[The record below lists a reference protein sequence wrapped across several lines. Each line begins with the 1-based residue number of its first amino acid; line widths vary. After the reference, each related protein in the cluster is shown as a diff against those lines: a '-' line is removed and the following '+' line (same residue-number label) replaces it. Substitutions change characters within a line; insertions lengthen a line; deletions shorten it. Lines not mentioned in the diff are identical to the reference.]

1 METGMNQGMGEQT
14 RRLKLLLVDDEKGYA
29 EVLAKRM
36 ALRDI
41 DATVALSGTEAIQVL
56 RGRQFD
62 AAVLDL
68 KLEDMDGIEVLRIF
82 KKMNPGMPVIM
93 VTGHGSETAARQG
106 IEYGAF
112 DYLMKPCS
120 LNLLIEKIR
129 QACTG

>member
-1 METGMNQGMGEQT
+1 METGMNQGKGEQA

-41 DATVALSGTEAIQVL
+41 DATVALSGTEAIQIL

-82 KKMNPGMPVIM
+82 KKMDPVMPVIM

-120 LNLLIEKIR
+120 LTLLIEKIR
-129 QACTG
+129 QACSG